1 MDIKKFVLPNDKS
14 GKPMNA
20 RFWRDYISF
29 KTGMNDKVTLIK
41 SALCCLLLLL
51 LPICGACKDGGEPEI
66 STEQGEETVY
76 INPEDNYEGTLK
88 FETSA
93 DGKTVNI
100 SYMLNGEL
108 VSYTVPNN
116 VNYLSGGFAATDDV
130 GRSLPTSLTTGI
142 YGENGEHYVGLFYFL
157 WHGEHGD
164 AGIYDLQKILDTYG
178 DLAKD
183 ANAKDPATGKK
194 IYGNIGDM
202 HWFAEPL
209 YGYYYASD
217 AWVIRKHMELLSNA
231 NIDFL
236 YFDVTNGFIYKDNA
250 LKVMKT
256 CHELNEQGYDA
267 PQVVFYTNSNSA
279 DVMKQLYNEI
289 YSKNLYPDT
298 WFCVDGKPCIIG
310 VDEGNINDF
319 FTVKAAQWPN
329 EDYKSNGWPWMDFEW
344 PQRIFTDSLG
354 NPSAISVSIAQHNRS
369 ITFSDSSLYGY
380 AYNRGR
386 SFNSA
391 KDDDASMLAYR
402 AAFDA
407 DKLLT
412 NLGLNFQ
419 AQFDRAIEANVPYVL
434 VTGWNEWVAQRQNG
448 KTLRGDESLVYFVDT
463 ASAEYSRDAEMMR
476 GGYFDNYYMQL
487 ISNVQRLKGSAPVII
502 QDARN
507 KIDLAGSF
515 EQWQKVA
522 VSYTD
527 PEGDIKERSSKSFG
541 GKVLRDRTGNNDIV
555 EAKVTNDTENLY
567 FYVRCASDISEF
579 NTDSSWMQLFV
590 NTNNNPTDGWYG
602 YDFLINAAAKSAD
615 KTAVASCTSNGGVLE
630 TSEIGEVSYKV
641 AGCEMMISVPLSM
654 LGIENYKEIYLEF
667 KWADAD
673 QKTKYTTMEDFYLYG
688 DVAPLGRLN
697 WVYQNYDREA
707 SK

>member
-1 MDIKKFVLPNDKS
+1 MSNLSKIIKTAVCS
-14 GKPMNA
+14 
-20 RFWRDYISF
+20 
-29 KTGMNDKVTLIK
+29 
-41 SALCCLLLLL
+41 LLLLSMPL
-51 LPICGACKDGGEPEI
+51 LGACNEESHEATDTPN
-66 STEQGEETVY
+66 STGEETMY

-88 FETSA
+88 FETSE
-93 DGKTVNI
+93 DSKTVTI
-100 SYMLNGEL
+100 SYMLNGEKI
-108 VSYTVPNN
+108 SYTVPNN
-116 VNYLSGGFAATDDV
+116 ANYTSGGFAATDDV

-142 YGENGEHYVGLFYFL
+142 YGENGERYVGLFYFL

-164 AGIYDLQKILDTYG
+164 DGIFDLQKIMDTYG

-194 IYGNIGDM
+194 IYGNIGTM

-217 AWVIRKHMELLSNA
+217 SWVIRKHMELLSNA

-236 YFDVTNGFIYKDNA
+236 YFDVTNGYIYKDNA

-279 DVMKQLYNEI
+279 GVMKQLYDEI
-289 YSKNLYPDT
+289 YSKELYPDT
-298 WFCVDGKPCIIG
+298 WFYIDGKPCIIG
-310 VDEGNINDF
+310 VENGNINNF

-329 EDYKSNGWPWMDFEW
+329 EGYKENGWPWMDFEW
-344 PQRIFTDSLG
+344 PQRIFSDKNG
-354 NPSAISVSIAQHNRS
+354 NPSAISVSIAQHNHS

-386 SFNSA
+386 SFNAA
-391 KDDDASMLAYR
+391 KDDNASMEAYR
-402 AAFDA
+402 MAFDA
-407 DKLLT
+407 DNSIT

-419 AQFDRAIEANVPYVL
+419 AQWDRAISSGVPYVL
-434 VTGWNEWVAQRQNG
+434 VTGWNEWVAQRQDG
-448 KTLRGDESLVYFVDT
+448 QLHRGEGSFVHFVDT
-463 ASAEYSRDAEMMR
+463 ASMEFSRDAEMMR

-507 KIDLAGSF
+507 KIDLGGGF
-515 EQWQKVA
+515 DQWGKVV

-527 PEGDIKERSSKSFG
+527 PEGDNRERSAKSFG
-541 GKVLRDRTGNNDIV
+541 NKLLRDRTGNNDIV
-555 EAKVTNDTENLY
+555 EAKVTSDTENLY
-567 FYVRCASDISEF
+567 FYVRCAKDISEY
-579 NTDSSWMQLFV
+579 NTENSWMQLFV
-590 NTNNNPTDGWYG
+590 NTNNNSADTWYG
-602 YDFLINAAAKSAD
+602 YDFLINATPKSTD
-615 KTAVASCTSNGGVLE
+615 KTTVASCSSKDGMLE
-630 TSEIGEVSYKV
+630 TAEIGEVSYKV
-641 AGCEMMISVPLSM
+641 EGAEMMISVPLSM
-654 LGIENYKEIYLEF
+654 LGIENYKEMYIEF

-673 QKTKYTTMEDFYLYG
+673 QGIKYTTIEDFYLYG

-697 WVYQNYDREA
+697 WIYQNYIPE
-707 SK
+707 